1 MQLTEYCRRGIFSP
15 CNQVA
20 EDQLRSR
27 YPDDPLLVNFISLN
41 NDDDFYGLWDL
52 KVFHK
57 INGLCDSMIDDY
69 EEEVIEP
76 DKLYLI
82 VRLIDQEYQNVS
94 SPSLKIFFKSFREL
108 LEKAIANQKPV
119 FFIF

>member
-1 MQLTEYCRRGIFSP
+1 MQLTECYRRGIFSP
-15 CNQVA
+15 CNQDA
-20 EDQLRSR
+20 EDQLRFW
-27 YPDDPLLVNFISLN
+27 YVDHPLLVNFISLN
-41 NDDDFYGLWDL
+41 NDDDYSGLWDL
-52 KVFHK
+52 KVFDK

-76 DKLYLI
+76 DQLYLI

-108 LEKAIANQKPV
+108 LEKAIENQKPV